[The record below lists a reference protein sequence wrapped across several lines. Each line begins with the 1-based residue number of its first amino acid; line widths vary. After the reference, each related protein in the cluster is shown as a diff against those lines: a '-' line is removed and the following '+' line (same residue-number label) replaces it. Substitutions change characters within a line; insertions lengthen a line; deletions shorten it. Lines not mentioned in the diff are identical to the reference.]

1 MMKSTLY
8 KNSYPPDF
16 VDKCIKNFLDII
28 LTQKV
33 ILSTVPKKDLMIVL
47 RYLDIFS
54 LQILTRINGVMK
66 KNSPIAILELCS
78 RVSAS

>member
-1 MMKSTLY
+1 MMKSALY

-16 VDKCIKNFLDII
+16 VEKCIKNFLDII

-33 ILSTVPKKDLMIVL
+33 IVSTVPKKDLMIVL
-47 RYLDIFS
+47 RYLDMFS

-66 KNSPIAILELCS
+66 KKLPHCNS
-78 RVSAS
+78 